1 VDALHTSRNRGLA
14 RRQAGWRHDELPSSG
29 RTYVMEYTE
38 RILIGMGSQIPVTQA
53 RTQLA
58 DLVNRVAYAGERI
71 ELTRHGKVVAALVSA
86 ADYDHL
92 EDASPARPLGFVAGN
107 DPAPA
112 AILALDD
119 RRDTQLSWRCRF
131 CRRTSPVRVRL
142 VRRDERWRLH
152 P

>member
-1 VDALHTSRNRGLA
+1 
-14 RRQAGWRHDELPSSG
+14 
-29 RTYVMEYTE
+29 MEYTE

-86 ADYDHL
+86 ADYDQL

-112 AILALDD
+112 ASGPAMPAAA
-119 RRDTQLSWRCRF
+119 RDQCA
-131 CRRTSPVRVRL
+131 SPH
-142 VRRDERWRLH
+142 E
-152 P
+152 PGGTAKP